1 MFEAAELGN
10 TVSKEVYKQE
20 APALRERLLRLQG
33 ELAEADFPVIIVTNG
48 MRGAGRGETVNLL
61 LEWMD
66 ARGINTHAF
75 HDPSDEERERPRFWR
90 YWMALPPKRKI
101 GILFGAW
108 YSDPLYDRI
117 YKRIHAAKFDQELS
131 RIAEFERM
139 LVDEGALV
147 LKFWLHLSKAREKA
161 RLKSLKK
168 DPLTSWRITEQDWE
182 LYDLYDRV
190 HDVAERALR
199 KTSTAEAPWHI
210 VEGYDDRHR
219 SLAVAGIVARSLQ
232 EHLSRSQKQH
242 TAATACKD
250 PAEEPATVV
259 APQSSPV
266 NVINQLDY
274 GLALEK
280 AEYEKELAAY
290 QGRLNRLVRQL
301 HEKHRS
307 IILVF
312 EGPDAAGKGGAIRR
326 LTAAMDA
333 RDYRVISVAAPTEEE
348 RAQPYLW
355 RFWRHLP
362 RLGRVTIYD
371 RSWYGR
377 VLVERLEGFC
387 SPSDWQRAYGEI
399 NMFEEQLTEAGIVVV
414 KYWLAITPDEQL
426 RRFQARSELAYK
438 QFKITEEDW
447 RNREKWGAYEAAA
460 CEMIERTS
468 TEIAPWTLAEGNDK
482 RWARIKVL
490 RTACERLQEALSGKK

>member
-10 TVSKEVYKQE
+10 KVAKEVYERE
-20 APALRERLLRLQG
+20 APAMREELLRLQG

-90 YWMALPPKRKI
+90 YWMALPPKGKI

-117 YKRIHAAKFDQELS
+117 YKRIHTARFDQELS

-139 LVDEGALV
+139 LVNEGALV
-147 LKFWLHLSKAREKA
+147 LKFWLHLSKSMEKA
-161 RLKSLKK
+161 RLQSLEK
-168 DPLTSWRITEQDWE
+168 DPLTSWRITEQDWQ
-182 LYDLYDRV
+182 LYKLYDRV
-190 HDVAERALR
+190 HDTAEHALR
-199 KTSTAEAPWHI
+199 KTSIAEAPWHI
-210 VEGYDDRHR
+210 VEGFDDRYR
-219 SLAVAGIVARSLQ
+219 SLAVAGIVARSLK
-232 EHLSRSQKQH
+232 ERLSQRDHSNQAVSKSDRDSI
-242 TAATACKD
+242 AL
-250 PAEEPATVV
+250 
-259 APQSSPV
+259 PQSNPV

-274 GLALEK
+274 GLTLEK
-280 AEYEKELAAY
+280 PKYEKELATY
-290 QGRLNRLVRQL
+290 QGRLNRLVRRM
-301 HEKHRS
+301 HEKQRS

-312 EGPDAAGKGGAIRR
+312 EGPDAGGKGGAIRR
-326 LTAAMDA
+326 LTAALDA

-362 RLGRVTIYD
+362 RMGRVTIYD

-387 SPSDWQRAYGEI
+387 SPSDWQRAYAEI
-399 NMFEEQLTEAGIVVV
+399 NSFEEQLAEAGIVVV
-414 KYWLAITPDEQL
+414 KYWMAITPDEQL
-426 RRFQARSELAYK
+426 RRFQARSELSYK
-438 QFKITEEDW
+438 QFKITDEDW

-460 CEMIERTS
+460 CQMIERTS
-468 TEIAPWTLAEGNDK
+468 TEIAPWTLVEGNNK

-490 RTACERLQEALSGKK
+490 KTACERLEKALENRR

>member
-10 TVSKEVYKQE
+10 KISKEVYERE
-20 APALRERLLRLQG
+20 APALREELLRLQG
-33 ELAEADFPVIIVTNG
+33 ELAEADFPVIIVTAG

-90 YWMALPPKRKI
+90 YWMALPPKKRI
-101 GILFGAW
+101 GILFGSW
-108 YSDPLYDRI
+108 YTDPLYDRVF
-117 YKRIHAAKFDQELS
+117 KRIHAAKFDQELA
-131 RIAEFERM
+131 RIEDFERM
-139 LVDEGALV
+139 LVNEGALV
-147 LKFWLHLSKAREKA
+147 LKFWLHLSKGREKA
-161 RLKSLKK
+161 RLKSLEE
-168 DPLTSWRITEQDWE
+168 DPLNSWRVTKQDWK
-182 LYDLYDRV
+182 LYQLYDRV
-190 HDVAERALR
+190 HDVAEHALR
-199 KTSTAEAPWHI
+199 RTSTAEAPWHI
-210 VEGYDDRHR
+210 VEGFDARYR
-219 SLAVAGIVARSLQ
+219 SLSVARIMARSLK
-232 EHLSRSQKQH
+232 ERLCRTEQK
-242 TAATACKD
+242 AASV
-250 PAEEPATVV
+250 PV
-259 APQSSPV
+259 ALPHPDAV

-274 GLALEK
+274 TLKLDK
-280 AEYEKELAAY
+280 PEYEKELARY
-290 QGRLNRLVRQL
+290 QGRLNRLVRGL

-312 EGPDAAGKGGAIRR
+312 EGPDAGGKGGAIRR

-333 RDYRVISVAAPTEEE
+333 RDYRVISISAPTEEE

-377 VLVERLEGFC
+377 LLVERLEGFC
-387 SPSDWQRAYGEI
+387 APQDWQRAYGEI
-399 NMFEEQLTEAGIVVV
+399 NMFEEQLAEAGIVVV
-414 KYWLAITPDEQL
+414 KFWLAVTPDEQL
-426 RRFQARSELAYK
+426 RRFQARSELSYK

-460 CEMIERTS
+460 CQMIERTS
-468 TEIAPWTLAEGNDK
+468 TEIAPWTLVEGNDK

-490 RTACERLQEALSGKK
+490 KTTCERLERVLRDGKK